1 MRPFK
6 ATLCSDVLSD
16 VFAERMDQH
25 ERYDNDKTEFGF
37 GPDTRWLL
45 GVGCGNSAEEIQ
57 RLLRRSYE
65 EFEDE
70 APVTFVHLVL
80 EEVAE
85 AFEAEDHARA
95 YAELIQVAALAV
107 SACEQM
113 KRRKLV

>member
-25 ERYDNDKTEFGF
+25 SRYNNDVTELGM
-37 GPDTRWLL
+37 GPETRWLPYTPL
-45 GVGCGNSAEEIQ
+45 TATLIQ
-57 RLLRRSYE
+57 EDLRADYE
-65 EFEDE
+65 AYEDE
-70 APVTFVHLVL
+70 APVTFVHLIR
-80 EEVAE
+80 EEIAE
-85 AFEAEDHARA
+85 AFEADDPAKQ

-107 SACEQM
+107 SACEQL